1 MLKPEFLMGRV
12 QLDTHDKKM
21 GALESLSRCFVPNPG
36 PEDTDRLFGLFLR
49 LFVCVAILSSR
60 PQVARHQV
68 YNGSVNRLRFGFL
81 LAHARDDILKHS
93 RGIACHVSCHQMHGG
108 CCIYNYGKGAR
119 GNSVVRNP

>member
-36 PEDTDRLFGLFLR
+36 PEDTDRLLGYFCAPFC
-49 LFVCVAILSSR
+49 VCVAILSSR

-93 RGIACHVSCHQMHGG
+93 RWDSMSCVMSP
-108 CCIYNYGKGAR
+108 NAR
-119 GNSVVRNP
+119 RVLHL